1 MRCATQASPDQ
12 TDLGRARGVKRD
24 QSTESGITVYD
35 LDSLIRTPSR
45 VCMVRSGQHL
55 QSGHSDQSPAQSLD
69 SVINYLMNIKDHA
82 KDKVLIIVVE
92 LKTFLY
98 QTNIFTEELKR
109 HIQMTNDHIFL
120 KKYIIPMTTATSTVK
135 SVSQGTANAR
145 SNCVWLA
152 PQCETE
158 VGLEPHCATQVGLA
172 PEVHD

>member
-1 MRCATQASPDQ
+1 M
-12 TDLGRARGVKRD
+12 K
-24 QSTESGITVYD
+24 STS
-35 LDSLIRTPSR
+35 
-45 VCMVRSGQHL
+45 QF
-55 QSGHSDQSPAQSLD
+55 
-69 SVINYLMNIKDHA
+69 YLMNIKDHA

-172 PEVHD
+172 SEVHD